1 MQTNLQTLHAATTTF
16 TQQQQQLWAK
26 PIADRVEQPPSIQQL
41 LMQ

>member
-16 TQQQQQLWAK
+16 TQQQQLWAK